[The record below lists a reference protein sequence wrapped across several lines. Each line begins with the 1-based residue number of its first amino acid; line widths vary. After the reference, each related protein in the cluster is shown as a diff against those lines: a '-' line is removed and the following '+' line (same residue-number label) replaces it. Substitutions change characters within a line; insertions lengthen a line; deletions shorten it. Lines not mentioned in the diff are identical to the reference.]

1 MSDEAVQAAETTPEE
16 QDVRL
21 YDNTALAAEM
31 TPAEQQTQQ
40 HVYEAALTSFHRR
53 PDWVA
58 FFRDILGLRG
68 VVRRCYRTREALE
81 AFQQTEV
88 YAEIQQMLGQLRRQ
102 SNDMNLSQEPTG
114 VITVRMPKSVH
125 DALKA
130 EAYERRTSMN
140 KLCISK
146 LLQFIDNELVPSDFR
161 EKGDPEADV

>member
-16 QDVRL
+16 QGVRI
-21 YDNTALAAEM
+21 YDDTGPAAEI
-31 TPAEQQTQQ
+31 TPAEQQLQQ
-40 HVYEAALTSFHRR
+40 HVYEIALTSFQRS

-58 FFRDILGLRG
+58 FFRDTLGLRG
-68 VVRRCYRTREALE
+68 VIRRCYRTREALE
-81 AFQQTEV
+81 AFEQTEV
-88 YAEIQQMLGQLRRQ
+88 YAVIQQMLGQLRRRA
-102 SNDMNLSQEPTG
+102 NDMDLPQEPTG

-161 EKGDPEADV
+161 ERGDREAGV